1 MNVVKNEE
9 SLMQGVEV
17 IRNYLKLLP
26 PNPGVYRMISEKE
39 EVLYVGKAKNLKK
52 RVTSYTNLNRQ
63 STRIKR
69 MVNMTRSMEFVTT
82 HTEAE
87 ALLLEANLIKKLLPR
102 YNILLRDDKS
112 FPSILITSD
121 HDFPQILKHRGARKK
136 KGQYFGPFAS
146 ATAVNQSLAILQRA
160 FLLRSCTDSVFAART
175 RPCLLFQIKR
185 CAGPCVDILG
195 QRDYADLVEQARDF
209 LMGKSQEIQKKIAD
223 NMQKAS
229 DALEFEKAA
238 QLRDRIGAMSSI
250 QAHQNIHAK
259 TVIEA
264 DIIGLYHVG
273 EQTCIQVFFFRG
285 GCNYG
290 NRAYYPSHPPDA
302 DPGQI
307 LEAFIGQFYANK
319 MPPKLLLLSQGVP
332 QKELLIQALSDK
344 AESKVQVEV
353 PRRGEKRRIISL
365 AIENARKALGR
376 KIAEN
381 TSQHKLLDGLVKI
394 FDLISRPER
403 IEIYDNSHIS
413 GTNSVGGMVVVG
425 PEGFIKNAYRKF
437 NIRTVLPNAELGK
450 PKAGDD
456 YAMMREVL
464 TRRFSRILNEDP
476 DRSSGQ
482 WPDLILIDG
491 GAGHLSTTLGV
502 LENLGINGVAVAAI
516 AKGPNR
522 NAGEERFFLP
532 DRLPFSLDSRD
543 PVLYFLQRLRDE
555 AHRFAIG
562 AHRTRRGKGIEHSPL
577 DEIQGVGGIRK
588 KSLLHHFGSA
598 RAVSEAGTEDL
609 ELVDGISRA
618 MAVKIYDWF
627 HPED

>member
-1 MNVVKNEE
+1 
-9 SLMQGVEV
+9 
-17 IRNYLKLLP
+17 
-26 PNPGVYRMISEKE
+26 
-39 EVLYVGKAKNLKK
+39 
-52 RVTSYTNLNRQ
+52 
-63 STRIKR
+63 
-69 MVNMTRSMEFVTT
+69 
-82 HTEAE
+82 
-87 ALLLEANLIKKLLPR
+87 
-102 YNILLRDDKS
+102 
-112 FPSILITSD
+112 
-121 HDFPQILKHRGARKK
+121 
-136 KGQYFGPFAS
+136 
-146 ATAVNQSLAILQRA
+146 
-160 FLLRSCTDSVFAART
+160 
-175 RPCLLFQIKR
+175 
-185 CAGPCVDILG
+185 VDILG

-425 PEGFIKNAYRKF
+425 SEGFIKNAYRKF
-437 NIRTVLPNAELGK
+437 NIRTVLPNAELGN

-464 TRRFSRILNEDP
+464 TRRFSRILNENP